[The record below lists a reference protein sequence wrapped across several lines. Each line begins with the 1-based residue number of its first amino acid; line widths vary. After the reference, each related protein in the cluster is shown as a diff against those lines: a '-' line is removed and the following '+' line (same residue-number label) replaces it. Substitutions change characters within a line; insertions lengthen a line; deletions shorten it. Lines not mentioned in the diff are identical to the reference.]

1 MVSLERGNFGNNNNY
16 YISFKQIALK
26 QIIMESQDLSAGYLH
41 KAV

>member
-1 MVSLERGNFGNNNNY
+1 MVSLERGNFGNNNY

-26 QIIMESQDLSAGYLH
+26 QIIMESQDLSAGDLH